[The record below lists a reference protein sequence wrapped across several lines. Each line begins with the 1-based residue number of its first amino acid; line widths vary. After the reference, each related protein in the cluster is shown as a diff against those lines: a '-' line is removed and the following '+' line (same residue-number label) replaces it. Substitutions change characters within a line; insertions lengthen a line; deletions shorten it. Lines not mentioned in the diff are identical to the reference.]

1 MFMNRRTLI
10 QLAPVSAVAVLLPQ
24 QASDARPAAGAVSP
38 SPSRV
43 MRPDELVPP
52 LSYPTQDPSIVREM
66 VGASHSR
73 IDRVRELLATSPTL
87 ALATWDWGFGDWET
101 ALGAAS
107 HVGNRDIAQLL
118 IDHGARPD
126 LFTLAMLGHLD
137 AVKAC
142 IEAIPGIQRTRGP
155 HGITLLKHAKAGGD
169 NAARVVDYLSQ
180 LGDADPAYTSL
191 DLAPEWADRCVGD
204 YSLDTSPPDIF
215 IISKSDRGVLSIKRR
230 SNAASSRLF
239 HQGNHA
245 FHPAGAPH
253 ATVRFDVEGDRVLKL
268 SIRDGLNEVAALK
281 RME

>member
-1 MFMNRRTLI
+1 MSMNRRTLI
-10 QLAPVSAVAVLLPQ
+10 RLAPVGAAAMLLPN
-24 QASDARPAAGAVSP
+24 QASHAHPAAGTISA
-38 SPSRV
+38 SRV
-43 MRPDELVPP
+43 TRPDTPP
-52 LSYPTQDPSIVREM
+52 LPASYPTHDPSLVRDM

-126 LFTLAMLGHLD
+126 LFTLAMLGHLN

-155 HGITLLKHAKAGGD
+155 HGISLLKHAKAGGD
-169 NAARVVDYLSQ
+169 HAAPVVDYLSQ
-180 LGDADPAYTSL
+180 LGGADPVYTSL
-191 DLAPEWADRCVGD
+191 ELPPEWADRYVGD
-204 YSLDTSPPDIF
+204 YALNASPPDLF
-215 IISKSDRGVLSIKRR
+215 TISKSDRGVLSIKRR

-239 HQGNHA
+239 HQGNHL

-253 ATVRFDVEGDRVLKL
+253 ATVRFEVEHDRVLRI
-268 SIRDGLNEVAALK
+268 SIRDGLAEVSAAK
-281 RME
+281 RTA